1 MIRNIQKYFERHIG
15 STRDRANIDPQHRLH
30 LAAAALLIETARVD
44 YAEDPQELEKIRSLL
59 QSHFGLSPK
68 ETQELV
74 TLAEAEADQMT
85 SYYQFTSTI
94 NKECD
99 IQDKTQILKLM
110 WQIAFADGRID
121 KFEQHMLSKVA
132 SLLYIPREQMVAAR
146 RAAEKE
152 SGSSD

>member
-1 MIRNIQKYFERHIG
+1 MIKNIQKYFERHIG
-15 STRDRANIDPQHRLH
+15 SSRDHAVSDPQHRLR

-44 YAEDPQELEKIRSLL
+44 YAEDPQELEQIRSLL
-59 QSHFGLSPK
+59 QSHFGLGA
-68 ETQELV
+68 EQTEELL

-94 NKECD
+94 NRECD
-99 IQDKTQILKLM
+99 IQDKAQILKLM
-110 WQIAFADGRID
+110 WQIAYADGRID
-121 KFEQHMLSKVA
+121 KFEQHMLSKIA

-152 SGSSD
+152 SGIES